1 MNRGIVAALIF
12 AIASAFPIA
21 SATAGPCSEDVA
33 SFRQALNQQQRRQPD
48 GFGTAPQSIAAQLE
62 RQPTP
67 ESVERAKKSA
77 QASISDLLTRAE
89 TLDAQGKAD
98 ECRNA
103 IATARLMLN
112 P

>member
-1 MNRGIVAALIF
+1 MNRGIVAALIL

-33 SFRQALNQQQRRQPD
+33 SFRQALNQQRRQPD